1 MRKPTCNSDDNLRGP
16 SGRRRTKQTQSVMM
30 EMHAKQ
36 MIRNE
41 DGSVV
46 FVAIVILILL
56 TLMGLSATTT
66 STIEVQIA
74 ANEYL
79 HKEALYFADGSTE
92 VGIELLE
99 QNLACPIGFKS
110 DNLHDEFSNN
120 LEVIDKDFWIQ
131 SGPPDYFPVGAPD
144 GEFTKDD
151 IGDDD
156 DDPSNDGSRDI
167 RVPRDDSQPHSN
179 LTFYGNTVMSTG
191 SSIMMAAG
199 YEGKGKG
206 SAGGGAYLLFNV
218 YTRHFGKKGSE
229 ILLMNLWRHVIG
241 MEGDCKY

>member
-1 MRKPTCNSDDNLRGP
+1 MG
-16 SGRRRTKQTQSVMM
+16 
-30 EMHAKQ
+30 MHVKE

-46 FVAIVILILL
+46 FVALVILILL

-99 QNLACPIGFKS
+99 QNLACPVGFSADNKVIGTVR
-110 DNLHDEFSNN
+110 
-120 LEVIDKDFWIQ
+120 VIDKDFWIQ
-131 SGPPDYFPVGAPD
+131 DAPPKAYSAPVDRFNTG
-144 GEFTKDD
+144 D
-151 IGDDD
+151 IGDDEIPFNTD
-156 DDPSNDGSRDI
+156 VTGSRDI
-167 RVPRDDSQPHSN
+167 RIPDNDSQPHSN
-179 LTFYGNTVMSTG
+179 LLFYGNTVMSTG

-206 SAGGGAYLLFNV
+206 AAGGGAYLLFNV
-218 YTRHFGKKGSE
+218 YTRHFGRKGSE
-229 ILLMNLWRHVIG
+229 VLLMTLWRHVIG
-241 MEGDCKY
+241 MEGSCIY